1 VADIKTIYKMG
12 VPVEKIGEL
21 TIAILGTSQLKTLL
35 LYNDFYQP
43 FTKIYLDMHSRQE
56 GLSMDGILSVNLRK
70 L

>member
-1 VADIKTIYKMG
+1 MG

>member
-1 VADIKTIYKMG
+1 MD

-21 TIAILGTSQLKTLL
+21 TIAILGTSQLKTLF

>member
-1 VADIKTIYKMG
+1 MG

-43 FTKIYLDMHSRQE
+43 FTKIYLDMHSHQE